1 MSKLPITEQGS
12 ADDVMFS
19 KEEMGGL
26 YQDFSELIV
35 NAESLLSQCY
45 IVFDFSKERPKNK
58 KSYIGNE
65 TLDFKLIKRSSLQEA
80 INTKTTDQTRQFD
93 KYQIFKKEEM
103 KKRPTKEEQ
112 RSFQKTEA
120 QLLKG
125 KRDRKIEVEDP
136 SQIAQHLNEEEME
149 MFLQRL
155 MERDEKERA

>member
-1 MSKLPITEQGS
+1 
-12 ADDVMFS
+12 
-19 KEEMGGL
+19 
-26 YQDFSELIV
+26 
-35 NAESLLSQCY
+35 
-45 IVFDFSKERPKNK
+45 
-58 KSYIGNE
+58 
-65 TLDFKLIKRSSLQEA
+65 
-80 INTKTTDQTRQFD
+80 
-93 KYQIFKKEEM
+93 M

-112 RSFQKTEA
+112 SSFQKTEA